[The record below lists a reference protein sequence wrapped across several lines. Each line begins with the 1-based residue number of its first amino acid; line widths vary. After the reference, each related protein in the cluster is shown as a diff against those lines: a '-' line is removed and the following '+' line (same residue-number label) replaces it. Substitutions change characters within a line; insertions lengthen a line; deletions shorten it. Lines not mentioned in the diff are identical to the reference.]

1 MRKQT
6 ITLEIISSVDVD
18 APQDWIWTDLLDL
31 EPTESVRVIA
41 FSKITEVPDVIE
53 SDDDEN

>member
-6 ITLEIISSVDVD
+6 ITLEIISDVGID
-18 APQDWIWTDLLDL
+18 APQGWNWTALLDL
-31 EPTESVRVIA
+31 EPTESVRVVA

>member
-6 ITLEIISSVDVD
+6 ITLEIISGVGID
-18 APQDWIWTDLLDL
+18 APQDWNWTDLLDL
-31 EPTESVRVIA
+31 EPTESVRVVA

>member
-1 MRKQT
+1 MG
-6 ITLEIISSVDVD
+6 ID
-18 APQDWIWTDLLDL
+18 APQDWKWTELLDL

-53 SDDDEN
+53 SDDED

>member
-6 ITLEIISSVDVD
+6 ITLEIIASGYLD
-18 APQDWIWTDLLDL
+18 APQDWNWTDLLDL

>member
-6 ITLEIISSVDVD
+6 ITLEIISSVGID
-18 APQDWIWTDLLDL
+18 APQDWRWTALLDL

-41 FSKITEVPDVIE
+41 FSKITKVPDVIE
-53 SDDDEN
+53 SEDDED

>member
-6 ITLEIISSVDVD
+6 ITLEIISSVGIDP
-18 APQDWIWTDLLDL
+18 PQEWKWTELLDL

-53 SDDDEN
+53 SDADEN

>member
-6 ITLEIISSVDVD
+6 ITLEIISSVGID
-18 APQDWIWTDLLDL
+18 APQDWKWTELLDL

-53 SDDDEN
+53 SAADEN

>member
-6 ITLEIISSVDVD
+6 ITLEIISDVGVD
-18 APQDWIWTDLLDL
+18 APQDWKWTELLDL
-31 EPTESVRVIA
+31 EPTESVRVIG

-53 SDDDEN
+53 SNTNEN

>member
-6 ITLEIISSVDVD
+6 ITLKIISSVGID
-18 APQDWIWTDLLDL
+18 APQDWKWTELLDL

-41 FSKITEVPDVIE
+41 FSKITKVPDVIE
-53 SDDDEN
+53 SNTNEN

>member
-6 ITLEIISSVDVD
+6 ITLEIISSASID
-18 APQDWIWTDLLDL
+18 APQDWDWTSLLDL
-31 EPTESVRVIA
+31 EPTESVKITA
-41 FSKITEVPDVIE
+41 FSEITEVPDVIE

>member
-1 MRKQT
+1 MRKQK
-6 ITLEIISSVDVD
+6 ITLEIISSVGIDP
-18 APQDWIWTDLLDL
+18 PQEWKWTELLDL

-53 SDDDEN
+53 SNNDEN